1 MVVEPE
7 PRLEYS
13 AAHTHDGGRGFGR
26 IRPRHL
32 PRFLPAADGSVE
44 RGRVVR
50 ADGSRARAQGRGV
63 PAAAEAVGHRRRHRT
78 HRARG
83 AWRSASRSPARDRSA
98 SWKFPSPSS
107 QRARRAV
114 GTRNARPGTRVPR
127 SSTRFS
133 RGFFDGPAFPAGRP
147 SIPDAALTS
156 PPVLAD
162 RHRQETQEE
171 EAAAPET
178 QGREP
183 PRGEGGGRVSASR
196 PRERSGGHQP
206 PSLKADRRL
215 GSKPERSSATER
227 GRLPRNM

>member
-1 MVVEPE
+1 MVVEP
-7 PRLEYS
+7 RSEYS

-83 AWRSASRSPARDRSA
+83 AWRSASRSPARDRSRFLEVAVTVVPARATRGRHAKRA
-98 SWKFPSPSS
+98 SRDPRPPVVDPIFAWVF
-107 QRARRAV
+107 RRAGV
-114 GTRNARPGTRVPR
+114 
-127 SSTRFS
+127 S
-133 RGFFDGPAFPAGRP
+133 RRTP

-156 PPVLAD
+156 PPLLAD

-196 PRERSGGHQP
+196 PRDAIGRSPATVPESRP
-206 PSLKADRRL
+206 PARFKA
-215 GSKPERSSATER
+215 
-227 GRLPRNM
+227 

>member
-1 MVVEPE
+1 M
-7 PRLEYS
+7 EYS

-83 AWRSASRSPARDRSA
+83 AWRSASRSPARDRSRFLEVAVTVVPARATRGRHAKRA
-98 SWKFPSPSS
+98 SRDPRPPVVDPIFVWVF
-107 QRARRAV
+107 RRAGV
-114 GTRNARPGTRVPR
+114 
-127 SSTRFS
+127 S
-133 RGFFDGPAFPAGRP
+133 RRTP

-156 PPVLAD
+156 PPLLAD

-196 PRERSGGHQP
+196 PRDAIGRSPATVPLESRP
-206 PSLKADRRL
+206 PARFKA
-215 GSKPERSSATER
+215 
-227 GRLPRNM
+227 

>member
-1 MVVEPE
+1 M
-7 PRLEYS
+7 EYS

-83 AWRSASRSPARDRSA
+83 AWRSASRSPARDRSRFLEVAVTVVPARATRGRHAKRA
-98 SWKFPSPSS
+98 SRDPRPPVVDLIFAWVF
-107 QRARRAV
+107 RRAGV
-114 GTRNARPGTRVPR
+114 
-127 SSTRFS
+127 S
-133 RGFFDGPAFPAGRP
+133 RRTP

-156 PPVLAD
+156 PPLLAD

-196 PRERSGGHQP
+196 PRDAIGRSPATVPLESRP
-206 PSLKADRRL
+206 PARFKA
-215 GSKPERSSATER
+215 
-227 GRLPRNM
+227 

>member
-1 MVVEPE
+1 MVVE

-83 AWRSASRSPARDRSA
+83 AWRSASRSPARDRSRFLEVAVTVVPARATRGRHAKRA
-98 SWKFPSPSS
+98 SRDPRPPVVDPIFVWVF
-107 QRARRAV
+107 RRAGV
-114 GTRNARPGTRVPR
+114 
-127 SSTRFS
+127 S
-133 RGFFDGPAFPAGRP
+133 RRTP

-156 PPVLAD
+156 PPLLAD

-196 PRERSGGHQP
+196 PRDAIGRSPATVPLESRP
-206 PSLKADRRL
+206 PARFKA
-215 GSKPERSSATER
+215 
-227 GRLPRNM
+227 

>member
-83 AWRSASRSPARDRSA
+83 AWRSASRSPARDRSRFLEVAVTVVPARATRGRHAKRA
-98 SWKFPSPSS
+98 SRDPRPPVVDLIFAWVF
-107 QRARRAV
+107 RRAGV
-114 GTRNARPGTRVPR
+114 
-127 SSTRFS
+127 S
-133 RGFFDGPAFPAGRP
+133 RRTP

-156 PPVLAD
+156 PPLLAD

-196 PRERSGGHQP
+196 PRDAIGRSP
-206 PSLKADRRL
+206 
-215 GSKPERSSATER
+215 ATV
-227 GRLPRNM
+227 P

>member
-83 AWRSASRSPARDRSA
+83 AWRSASRSPARDRSRFLEVAVTVVPARATRGRHAKRA
-98 SWKFPSPSS
+98 SRDPRPPVVDPIFVWVF
-107 QRARRAV
+107 RRAGV
-114 GTRNARPGTRVPR
+114 
-127 SSTRFS
+127 S
-133 RGFFDGPAFPAGRP
+133 RRTP

-156 PPVLAD
+156 PPLLAD

-196 PRERSGGHQP
+196 PRDAIGRSPATVPLESRP
-206 PSLKADRRL
+206 PARFKA
-215 GSKPERSSATER
+215 
-227 GRLPRNM
+227 

>member
-1 MVVEPE
+1 M
-7 PRLEYS
+7 EYS

-83 AWRSASRSPARDRSA
+83 AWRSASRSPARDRSRFLEVAVTVVPARATRGRHAKRA
-98 SWKFPSPSS
+98 SRDPRPPVVDPIFAWVF
-107 QRARRAV
+107 RRAGV
-114 GTRNARPGTRVPR
+114 
-127 SSTRFS
+127 S
-133 RGFFDGPAFPAGRP
+133 RRTP

-156 PPVLAD
+156 PPLLAD

-196 PRERSGGHQP
+196 PRDAIGRSPATVPLESRP
-206 PSLKADRRL
+206 PARFKA
-215 GSKPERSSATER
+215 
-227 GRLPRNM
+227 